1 MNMPKP
7 MDKPTITERIY
18 ALMRRLKI
26 KGRIVFVLLTGLSL
40 HLILMLIIFNVYS
53 YSYLKKDLYRHVVQT
68 QREVGLSVE
77 LMVED
82 IQMLFLRFLVNSEIY
97 EVINDNAL
105 PEPDKEARIG
115 TIIDHMLSQ
124 NELAGNVIIST
135 HDGMLYSHKSK
146 EQMLEVPDPLFIKR
160 IKESPVPVV
169 GEIKRDGSGKAY
181 IPFGQQFR
189 NFNTGQNIGVVIIY
203 VREES
208 LAALYSS
215 SFSGIGYSFLTS
227 NHRIISHPDKR
238 LLGNFLAEDEPLRS
252 EKKEGYRTYSD
263 NGSSYVIAT
272 YPLNA
277 RLKTLGVDWEFISVI
292 SSQKL
297 FSGITKSNH
306 NALAFA
312 SITFV
317 VMLILSFYLAA
328 RITKPLLKLK
338 KKLSLFGKKDLAV
351 VAEQKQQAD
360 EISQLENSYY
370 QMVERINQLML
381 EKDEEK
387 EKQRKAELTALQS
400 QINPHFLYNTLDAI
414 SWIAR
419 LKKQPDIERLISSL
433 ATFFRISLH
442 KGAKFVTVEEEIRLV
457 QSFVTIEQMR
467 FPDKFEIEYEID
479 EALLKVRILKLILQP
494 IAENAIKHG
503 ISEKRGKGRIWIRGE
518 LLNDEVRFTVTDD
531 GVGFETGNALVKSA
545 QDVLFQSGYGLRNVD
560 ERIKLEYGS
569 QYGLRISSTPGQGT
583 TVLISLGRVFP

>member
-1 MNMPKP
+1 M
-7 MDKPTITERIY
+7 ITKRIH
-18 ALMRRLKI
+18 AIMRRFKI
-26 KGRIVFVLLTGLSL
+26 KGRIVIVLLTGLSL
-40 HLILMLIIFNVYS
+40 HLVLMLVIFNVYS
-53 YSYLKKDLYRHVVQT
+53 YSYLKKDLYHHVVQT

-77 LMVED
+77 LMVDD

-97 EVINDNAL
+97 EIINDNAF
-105 PEPDKEARIG
+105 PESAKEARIG
-115 TIIDHMLSQ
+115 NIIDNMLSQ

-146 EQMLEVPDPLFIKR
+146 EQMLEVPDPVFIKQ

-169 GEIKRDGSGKAY
+169 GEIKRDGSGNVY

-227 NHRIISHPDKR
+227 DNRVISHPDKR
-238 LLGNFLAEDEPLRS
+238 LLGNYLAEDEPLRP
-252 EKKEGYRTYSD
+252 EKKGGYRTYSD
-263 NGSSYVIAT
+263 NGNSYVIAT

-277 RLKTLGVDWEFISVI
+277 RLKTLGVDWEFTSVI

-297 FSGITKSNH
+297 FSGITKSNR
-306 NALAFA
+306 NALIFA

-328 RITKPLLKLK
+328 KITKPLLNLK

-351 VAEQKQQAD
+351 VSEQKRQVD
-360 EISQLENSYY
+360 EISQLESSYY

-442 KGAKFVTVEEEIRLV
+442 KGDKFVTVEEEIRLV

-467 FPDKFEIEYEID
+467 FPDKFEIEYDID
-479 EALLKVRILKLILQP
+479 TTLQKVRILKLILQP

-503 ISEKRGKGRIWIRGE
+503 ISEKRGKGRIWIKGE
-518 LLNDEVRFTVTDD
+518 LLDDEVRFTVTDD
-531 GVGFETGNALVKSA
+531 GVGFQSGSTLAKPAEE
-545 QDVLFQSGYGLRNVD
+545 VLFQSGYGLRNVD
-560 ERIKLEYGS
+560 ERIKLEYGP

-583 TVLISLGRVFP
+583 TVLISLRRVFP